1 MLPMGYQDIDIWC
14 RAAKVAPLGSQ
25 MVTGSDMGRSIPNLP
40 PHISTAGRTHPDMLA
55 AKVANVERT
64 GGVAPV
70 SWTEMNRLNTQSA
83 KRLAL
88 RAGELSYKR
97 NEDAPFLGHPH
108 CQMVELP
115 L

>member
-1 MLPMGYQDIDIWC
+1 
-14 RAAKVAPLGSQ
+14 
-25 MVTGSDMGRSIPNLP
+25 
-40 PHISTAGRTHPDMLA
+40 MLA

-70 SWTEMNRLNTQSA
+70 PWAEMNRLNMQSA
-83 KRLAL
+83 KSLAL

-97 NEDAPFLGHPH
+97 NENAPFLGHPH